1 MPRIL
6 NPLENHL
13 DRSVYVDNAVEAALI
28 VMNELL
34 VSVPGAGQRAPTR
47 RTHSHLLRCAHSHSG
62 SHVPCDRCLC
72 RPRACAERVDEEDI
86 RRSLAPARVN
96 VPSGIE
102 LPEKDTEKLAF
113 KHLREGGGDDTAEEE
128 EDGACVSLDLASEVM
143 LELYLKGIKSVQDA
157 VVVRWS

>member
-1 MPRIL
+1 M
-6 NPLENHL
+6 
-13 DRSVYVDNAVEAALI
+13 
-28 VMNELL
+28 
-34 VSVPGAGQRAPTR
+34 
-47 RTHSHLLRCAHSHSG
+47 
-62 SHVPCDRCLC
+62 
-72 RPRACAERVDEEDI
+72 DEEDI

-113 KHLREGGGDDTAEEE
+113 KHLREGGGDDTEEEE

-157 VVVRWS
+157 VVVRR